1 MWHYTQLTRWCRCYL
16 GKAVRVPLP
25 SCAVTKIRTTFPSDD
40 FCGFKQAPVQSHQS
54 RPVITTAL
62 FRATKPQKK
71 GSFQSHQT
79 PKETK
84 ILLLFYARQCGWFL
98 CLISKIYHYC
108 EEIDNFQFTMVWI
121 IQLTMKKGVEQ
132 ICYKGGALD
141 SSLFFRDGCVPQKIL
156 VIKE

>member
-1 MWHYTQLTRWCRCYL
+1 MQSQKSGPPFHQM
-16 GKAVRVPLP
+16 
-25 SCAVTKIRTTFPSDD
+25 TFAGSS
-40 FCGFKQAPVQSHQS
+40 KLQS
-54 RPVITTAL
+54 RVTRVDQYSQVVTTAL

-141 SSLFFRDGCVPQKIL
+141 SSLFLGMGVCHRKFW
-156 VIKE
+156 